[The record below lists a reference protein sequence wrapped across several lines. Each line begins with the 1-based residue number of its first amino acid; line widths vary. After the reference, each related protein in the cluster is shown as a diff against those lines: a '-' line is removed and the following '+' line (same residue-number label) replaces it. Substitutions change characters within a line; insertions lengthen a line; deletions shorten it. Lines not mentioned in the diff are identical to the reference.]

1 MILAEVAEAYLT
13 ADQAT
18 RGQAGSATLI
28 RDFQL
33 PYTSHRRAQALRA
46 EDERRGRAVTGWDR
60 LRRLLTI
67 PTV

>member
-1 MILAEVAEAYLT
+1 MV
-13 ADQAT
+13 
-18 RGQAGSATLI
+18 

-33 PYTSHRRAQALRA
+33 PYISHRRAQALRA